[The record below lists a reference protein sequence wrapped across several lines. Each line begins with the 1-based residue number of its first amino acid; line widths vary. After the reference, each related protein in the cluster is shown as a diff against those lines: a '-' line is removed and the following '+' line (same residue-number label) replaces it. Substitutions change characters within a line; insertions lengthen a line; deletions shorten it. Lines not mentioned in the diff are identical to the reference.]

1 MASLDNLPADQRA
14 VLQLVLKQGRSYDE
28 IAKMLSID
36 RAGVRDRALKA
47 LDALGPQT
55 RVPPERRAL
64 ITDYLL
70 RQLPPAVS
78 DQTRDRLAE
87 SPSERAWARVIAS
100 ELAPLAS
107 SPLPEIPVDVR
118 PESTPAAAPETAS
131 DTVETP
137 KTWEPPETAPTTEP
151 EPEPVV
157 PPVIA
162 VMSTAAEP
170 PTADQSGQEP
180 EQPRRSR
187 RGGAILLGAGA
198 LVALAI
204 VAVVVI
210 VAAGNSGSSNST
222 AKSTPATTTAASV
235 SSSAT
240 TTGSATSASSTASTK
255 IVKQINLLPP
265 DGKSKAVG
273 IAQVLT
279 QGTATGI
286 VIYAT
291 GIPPNTPH
299 NAYAVWLYNS
309 PGDAKI
315 LGFVNPGVTKTGKLQ
330 TAGALPS
337 NVGRYK
343 QVLITLETQQSP
355 KSPGPII
362 LQGSLAGA

>member
-1 MASLDNLPADQRA
+1 MPSLDNLPADQRA

-28 IAKMLSID
+28 IAKLLSID

-55 RVPPERRAL
+55 RLPPERRAL

-70 RQLPPAVS
+70 GQLPPGVS

-100 ELAPLAS
+100 ELAPVAG
-107 SPLPEIPVDVR
+107 SPLPEIP
-118 PESTPAAAPETAS
+118 
-131 DTVETP
+131 DTSQAP
-137 KTWEPPETAPTTEP
+137 KTAEPPETAPTSEP
-151 EPEPVV
+151 EPQPE
-157 PPVIA
+157 
-162 VMSTAAEP
+162 
-170 PTADQSGQEP
+170 EP
-180 EQPRRSR
+180 EEPRRSR

-198 LVALAI
+198 LVAVAI

-210 VAAGNSGSSNST
+210 VATRGSGSSNSS

-235 SSSAT
+235 SSSTT

-315 LGFVNPGVTKTGKLQ
+315 LGFVNPGVTKDGKLQ
-330 TAGALPS
+330 TAGALPA
-337 NVGRYK
+337 NVGSYK
-343 QVLITLETQQSP
+343 QVLVTLETQQSP

>member
-1 MASLDNLPADQRA
+1 MPSLDNLPADQRA

-28 IAKMLSID
+28 IAKLLSID

-47 LDALGPQT
+47 LDALAPQT

-70 RQLPPAVS
+70 GQLPPGVS

-107 SPLPEIPVDVR
+107 APLPEIPADAR
-118 PESTPAAAPETAS
+118 PESSPATPPETAPA
-131 DTVETP
+131 TPPETAP
-137 KTWEPPETAPTTEP
+137 ATPPETAPATPPETAPATPPETAPATPPETAPTTETEP
-151 EPEPVV
+151 EPE
-157 PPVIA
+157 
-162 VMSTAAEP
+162 E
-170 PTADQSGQEP
+170 
-180 EQPRRSR
+180 PRRSR

-198 LVALAI
+198 LVAVAV

-210 VAAGNSGSSNST
+210 VATGGSGSSNSS
-222 AKSTPATTTAASV
+222 AKSTPVTTTAASV
-235 SSSAT
+235 SSSTT

-279 QGTATGI
+279 QGTTTGI

-315 LGFVNPGVTKTGKLQ
+315 LGFVNPGVTKDGKLQ
-330 TAGALPS
+330 TAGAVPS

>member
-1 MASLDNLPADQRA
+1 MAALDNLPADQRA

-70 RQLPPAVS
+70 GQLPPAVS
-78 DQTRDRLAE
+78 GQTRDRLAE

-118 PESTPAAAPETAS
+118 SESTPAAAPETTP

-137 KTWEPPETAPTTEP
+137 ETWEPPEIAPTT

-162 VMSTAAEP
+162 VSTAAEP

-180 EQPRRSR
+180 EEPRRSR

-210 VAAGNSGSSNST
+210 VAAGSSGSSNST
-222 AKSTPATTTAASV
+222 AESTPATTTAASV

-279 QGTATGI
+279 EGTTTGI

>member
-1 MASLDNLPADQRA
+1 MPSLDNLPADQRA

-28 IAKMLSID
+28 IAKLLSID

-70 RQLPPAVS
+70 GQLPPGVS

-107 SPLPEIPVDVR
+107 APLPEIPADAR
-118 PESTPAAAPETAS
+118 PESSPATPLETATATPPETA
-131 DTVETP
+131 TATPPETATATP
-137 KTWEPPETAPTTEP
+137 PETATATPPETAPTTET
-151 EPEPVV
+151 E
-157 PPVIA
+157 
-162 VMSTAAEP
+162 
-170 PTADQSGQEP
+170 QEP
-180 EQPRRSR
+180 EEPRRSR

-198 LVALAI
+198 LVAVAV

-210 VAAGNSGSSNST
+210 VATSSGSSNSS
-222 AKSTPATTTAASV
+222 ASSTPASSTAASV
-235 SSSAT
+235 SSSTT

-279 QGTATGI
+279 QGTTTGI

-315 LGFVNPGVTKTGKLQ
+315 LGFVNPGVTKDGKLQ
-330 TAGALPS
+330 TAGAVPS

-343 QVLITLETQQSP
+343 RVLITLETQQSP